1 MVSLTQPQFEHAL
14 DDGKKPSA
22 IAMRTPRIAAA
33 YFELT
38 ADFMPTT
45 IQYAAGNSVVV
56 RS

>member
-1 MVSLTQPQFEHAL
+1 MVSLTQPQFEHVL

-22 IAMRTPRIAAA
+22 IAMRPPRIAAS

-45 IQYAAGNSVVV
+45 IQYVAGNSVVV